1 MLNIGLL
8 DVWIGERWV
17 RIFLAFFS
25 CLMSSI
31 TCIVQALM
39 GGGKGGF
46 TYAIIT
52 KEYTVIKGS
61 FCFLEKNAM
70 QKCTLFVYFTQMIE
84 NDLFL

>member
-1 MLNIGLL
+1 
-8 DVWIGERWV
+8 
-17 RIFLAFFS
+17 
-25 CLMSSI
+25 
-31 TCIVQALM
+31 M

-52 KEYTVIKGS
+52 KEYTVIKGTY
-61 FCFLEKNAM
+61 CFLEKKLKNAM

>member
-1 MLNIGLL
+1 
-8 DVWIGERWV
+8 
-17 RIFLAFFS
+17 
-25 CLMSSI
+25 
-31 TCIVQALM
+31 M

-61 FCFLEKNAM
+61 YCFLGKNAM